1 VPDDLK
7 DWLEFK
13 SFVLKDKK
21 VEKCKNEV
29 QTLPHDR
36 KHIIP
41 REMPLQI
48 HSRPNLVREIVL
60 SDVACVERSII
71 KKLRTG
77 AMPIDISIDLHG
89 YTIDQAY
96 RFFYK
101 SLHDALSQ
109 GMKLMLIITGKG
121 SKEGNSIRSQLM
133 NWVNLP
139 EISGHI
145 IYITHAIQKHGGEG
159 AFYVVLRK
167 DI

>member
-1 VPDDLK
+1 MSDDLK

-29 QTLPHDR
+29 QPLSHEKKSIRVPDR
-36 KHIIP
+36 PI
-41 REMPLQI
+41 QI
-48 HSRPNLVREIVL
+48 HPRVHLVREIVL
-60 SDVACVERSII
+60 DDVSCVERSII

-77 AMPIDISIDLHG
+77 TLPIEISIDLHG

-101 SLHDALSQ
+101 SLHEALSQ
-109 GMKLMLIITGKG
+109 RMKLMLIITGKG
-121 SKEGNSIRSQLM
+121 NREGRSIRSELM
-133 NWVNLP
+133 YWINLP

-145 IYITHAIQKHGGEG
+145 VYITHAIQKHGGEG
-159 AFYVVLRK
+159 AFYIVLRK
-167 DI
+167 L